1 MSTILHI
8 EDAQRLQRNPD
19 QAYKPDIIDRYS
31 RYSSG
36 VYAPLQREGRF
47 PDTRPLDQRIDTG
60 PYQPSTY
67 SELLEL
73 EASLPQR
80 HLMAK
85 VQVGV
90 PCYALCMRKLPKAQS
105 YQAIGGN
112 MVVATI
118 ATVGMVTRLWDVT
131 VSVTLQFALEQL
143 GGTCRHNVH
152 RRGFPQPPFPPPF
165 LLSFPLYIDQA
176 GLGLPA
182 SLV

>member
-19 QAYKPDIIDRYS
+19 RAYKPDIIDKYS

-47 PDTRPLDQRIDTG
+47 PDTRPADQRIDTR

-73 EASLPQR
+73 EASLPKR
-80 HLMAK
+80 HSLAK

-90 PCYALCMRKLPKAQS
+90 CCWGMTLLASVHGSFVSCCCGTMQMWLWLFNVAALSA
-105 YQAIGGN
+105 
-112 MVVATI
+112 VVASQLHVVSYMVQAACWYTFPKI
-118 ATVGMVTRLWDVT
+118 AVDSGHL
-131 VSVTLQFALEQL
+131 F
-143 GGTCRHNVH
+143 C
-152 RRGFPQPPFPPPF
+152 
-165 LLSFPLYIDQA
+165 
-176 GLGLPA
+176 
-182 SLV
+182 